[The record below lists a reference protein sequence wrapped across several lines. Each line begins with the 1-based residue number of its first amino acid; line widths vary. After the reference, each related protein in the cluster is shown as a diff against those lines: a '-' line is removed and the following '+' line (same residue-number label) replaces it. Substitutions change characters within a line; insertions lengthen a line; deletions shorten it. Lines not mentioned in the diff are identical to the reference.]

1 MASGAC
7 DVPQAVGAGCTTVS
21 TTLIGTLVEIR
32 DTFLVLDGNTH
43 VMLPPG
49 LKVKELVGGERLTIT
64 VRRKSG
70 RWTAERIERG
80 PV

>member
-1 MASGAC
+1 
-7 DVPQAVGAGCTTVS
+7 VS
-21 TTLIGTLVEIR
+21 ITLIGKLVEMP

-49 LKVKELVGGERLTIT
+49 LRVKDLVVSECLTIT
-64 VRRKSG
+64 VTRKSG
-70 RWTAERIERG
+70 RWTAERIQRG

>member
-1 MASGAC
+1 
-7 DVPQAVGAGCTTVS
+7 VS

-70 RWTAERIERG
+70 RWTAERIHARPSVGCEHGR
-80 PV
+80 

>member
-1 MASGAC
+1 VASGAC

-70 RWTAERIERG
+70 SWTAERIQRG

>member
-1 MASGAC
+1 
-7 DVPQAVGAGCTTVS
+7 VS

-32 DTFLVLDGNTH
+32 GTFLVLDGNTH

-49 LKVKELVGGERLTIT
+49 LKVKDLVVGERLTIT
-64 VRRKSG
+64 VTRKSG
-70 RWTAERIERG
+70 RWTAERIQRG

>member
-1 MASGAC
+1 M
-7 DVPQAVGAGCTTVS
+7 S

-43 VMLPPG
+43 IALPPSMD
-49 LKVKELVGGERLTIT
+49 VKNLVIGERLMVTAT
-64 VRRKSG
+64 SQHG
-70 RWTAERIERG
+70 RWAAESIERY